1 MIPKNI
7 TREHLLAAI
16 AKIKEEGI
24 PSGQNSTIYD
34 LEHEG
39 RHYPPKLVVRKANVF
54 ANGAELWDFGGGPE
68 TNNFLISRGFNIIN
82 EDNMT
87 DLASALRKVFP
98 NIWRCAETG
107 KWALIQENSLLS
119 FNWLDPNRDYKKQP
133 ATEGGGKKSINP
145 WVNEL
150 KIGDLI
156 FVLDK
161 YRFYGIAIAQ
171 SEYDSKGPFLEFD
184 EAKRPAIQVKFLFKA
199 TEYSNNQFSDMRRPA
214 TFSRIDSNGFNLDKT
229 IEILRNHVPGAIDA
243 LSGYLEK
250 SEGITTENPMR
261 KLTKFPLNQ
270 ILYGPPGT
278 GKTFNTINKA
288 LEIIGETDLNWD
300 DRKAVKERFEDR
312 VKEGKVVFTTFH
324 QSMSYEDFIEGIKP
338 KMDDDIDDDQK
349 KLDYEI
355 KDGIFKR
362 SCAFAAFY
370 CHERYIASKSVTS
383 EYSFD
388 SLYDAFIEWIQ
399 EQMDAQKLPVFKTLR
414 GREVEVK
421 NINRNRSII
430 ARAKHSVAIS
440 SAPLTK
446 ENFEKL
452 YNRFKSVDE
461 IKDLRE
467 VQETVQISPRIT
479 EFYAVFAGLK
489 EFEQKVFK
497 PDVPMLLESKEV
509 SGFDVEEILKK
520 YNGGVYNDAIKQ
532 FSPAVKP
539 VILIIDEINRGN
551 ISQIFGELITL
562 IEEDKRLGKN
572 EALEITLPYSKKP
585 FGVPPNLHIIGTMN
599 TADRSVES
607 LDTALRRRFSFEEM
621 PPKPDILTPN
631 LMLWNLLDKYE
642 ASDWDEVEYAEK
654 EASVLKL
661 LGAQVMVKGKMK
673 GYWEEYIK
681 NEKKTKPQFLNE
693 WFSGIT
699 LQQILQ
705 RINLRVEKLL
715 DPDHQIGH
723 SYFMDVSSLEDLQD
737 VFYHKVIPLLQEYF
751 FGDYGKIGLVLGR
764 GFVRKKKWDDKD
776 SDGFADFGD
785 YENAGDFNDRE
796 VFEIVKYHHQPAPEY
811 ALKVGES
818 TYKMDFEKAI
828 KILLKLP
835 IE

>member
-1 MIPKNI
+1 MKHHEISTALLKYLKSIKPGFTIDSWIYNGVTDVKFGSPGGPWGDDVEGFLFVKQDNSYSFILRCVPNVTRKNGKLTSYI
-7 TREHLLAAI
+7 VIESMNLRSQLFNNDLDKGNTVRLEPGRSILLEPYDMTVGAPQKRQVTKEIFAQLNINTDQISVIDDQSPDWGKTLLDLLNWAVLREQV
-16 AKIKEEGI
+16 KIKLKKGF
-24 PSGQNSTIYD
+24 N
-34 LEHEG
+34 
-39 RHYPPKLVVRKANVF
+39 KANME
-54 ANGAELWDFGGGPE
+54 ELTE
-68 TNNFLISRGFNIIN
+68 N
-82 EDNMT
+82 EM
-87 DLASALRKVFP
+87 RQKVFP
-98 NIWRCAETG
+98 
-107 KWALIQENSLLS
+107 
-119 FNWLDPNRDYKKQP
+119 
-133 ATEGGGKKSINP
+133 INT
-145 WVNEL
+145 
-150 KIGDLI
+150 I
-156 FVLDK
+156 
-161 YRFYGIAIAQ
+161 
-171 SEYDSKGPFLEFD
+171 
-184 EAKRPAIQVKFLFKA
+184 LF
-199 TEYSNNQFSDMRRPA
+199 
-214 TFSRIDSNGFNLDKT
+214 
-229 IEILRNHVPGAIDA
+229 
-243 LSGYLEK
+243 
-250 SEGITTENPMR
+250 
-261 KLTKFPLNQ
+261 
-270 ILYGPPGT
+270 GPPGT

-288 LEIIGETDLNWD
+288 LEIIGETDLNWN
-300 DRKAVKERFEDR
+300 DRRAVKRRFDDR
-312 VKEGKVVFTTFH
+312 VKEGRIVFTTFH

-489 EFEQKVFK
+489 EFEQKEFK

-642 ASDWDEVEYAEK
+642 ASEWDEVEYAEK
-654 EASVLKL
+654 EASVLTL
-661 LGAQVMVKGKMK
+661 LGAQDMVKGKMK

-723 SYFMDVSSLEDLQD
+723 SYFMDVSSLEDLQN

-764 GFVRKKKWDDKD
+764 GFVRKKKWDEKN
-776 SDGFADFGD
+776 SDGFAEFGD